1 VLGFTR
7 TETAYILFG
16 ELGLIVAAA
25 IPIGWGLGYLFAGL
39 LTASLSTEVHR
50 FPLRVSS
57 ATYAFAALVVL
68 AASVFSAL
76 IVRRRLD
83 RLDIVS
89 VLKARD

>member
-1 VLGFTR
+1 
-7 TETAYILFG
+7 
-16 ELGLIVAAA
+16 
-25 IPIGWGLGYLFAGL
+25 

-68 AASVFSAL
+68 AASVLSAL
-76 IVRRRLD
+76 VVRRRLD
-83 RLDIVS
+83 RLDMVS